1 MLCDGE
7 IAVGLDFCNGVTNV
21 AKTRHFFKKRIVT
34 TTALGTALDDV
45 ASRQCAGQG
54 IVVVALPIE
63 FPSCGSN
70 HHGSVGHSGADNDV
84 STLIQSLFYT
94 PAA

>member
-21 AKTRHFFKKRIVT
+21 AKTRHFFKKSIVA
-34 TTALGTALDDV
+34 TAAW
-45 ASRQCAGQG
+45 APHSMMWPAAIAGQG

-63 FPSCGSN
+63 FQAAGPITTAA
-70 HHGSVGHSGADNDV
+70 SVTRGR
-84 STLIQSLFYT
+84 
-94 PAA
+94 